1 MRPMAGRP
9 HWPFGSS
16 EERRIRVISTRR
28 LVKTKLPGL
37 LRFVR
42 RTRVAFSPVGSVT
55 HEPEMALLPFLV
67 RRNRTALDVGAN
79 LGTYTE
85 ALVRLCPHVVAIEPN
100 PRWAAELSSMFKEAR
115 VLQGAASNVAGRAS
129 LRVPTSL
136 PFGGMATIEPDN
148 VLSGQEVEE
157 ITVDTFTIDSLNL
170 TDVGFIK
177 IDVEGH
183 EDAVLEG
190 AAETIRSSR
199 PNLLVESEERHRPG
213 SVAATIR
220 RMADFGYAGYMLWN
234 GALIP
239 VSQLDLKA
247 NQAELDRDDKERS
260 ATQRYVNNFIFL
272 PQ

>member
-1 MRPMAGRP
+1 M
-9 HWPFGSS
+9 
-16 EERRIRVISTRR
+16 RVISTRR
-28 LVKTKLPGL
+28 LVKAKLPGL

-42 RTRVAFSPVGSVT
+42 RTRVTFSPLGSVT
-55 HEPEMALLPFLV
+55 HERELALLPFLAPG
-67 RRNRTALDVGAN
+67 NRTALDVGAN

-85 ALVRLCPHVVAIEPN
+85 ALIRLCPHVIAIEPN
-100 PRWAAELSSMFKEAR
+100 PRWAAELASMFKEAR
-115 VLQGAASNVAGRAS
+115 VLQGAASNVTGRAA

-136 PFGGMATIEPDN
+136 PLGGMATIEPDN
-148 VLSGQEVEE
+148 VLSGQKVEE
-157 ITVDTFTIDSLNL
+157 IAVDTFTIDSLNL

-190 AAETIRSSR
+190 AAETIRKSR

-220 RMADFGYAGYMLWN
+220 RMAGFGYAGYILWN
-234 GALIP
+234 GALMP

-247 NQAELDRDDKERS
+247 NQAELGRDDKERPG
-260 ATQRYVNNFIFL
+260 ANHYINNFVFL